1 MGWLTMTMT
10 IITFDVSIHD
20 VVLAVG
26 GQKNILEFGEE
37 PYKVLVRTIVTK
49 LSCIFSK
56 FAIIKVQSAPLC
68 VVLSLLL
75 CR

>member
-20 VVLAVG
+20 VVLIVG
-26 GQKNILEFGEE
+26 GPKNILEFGEE

-56 FAIIKVQSAPLC
+56 ICHYQSAPLC